1 MRIDRNDWP
10 VEFKS
15 WLRFASVLAS
25 IAALLSFV
33 GCGRSQEASV
43 APMSMEVPAA
53 AVSEMMSADTEGPN
67 NTEEYDAI
75 KENPFQA
82 VLESPLSTFALD
94 VDTASYANV
103 RRLLRQ
109 GTLPPPGAI
118 RLEELVNYFHYDYPA
133 PAEEHPL
140 SVTTECSACP
150 WQPEHQLLRVG
161 VSAKEIEFES
171 RRSSNIVFLLDVSG
185 SMLRPNKLPLVK
197 QALKLLIEK
206 LNPEDRVAI
215 VVYAGSSGLVL
226 DSTRIAEASE
236 ILEAVENL
244 QAGGSTNG
252 GQGIQLAYRVAQ
264 DHFSDGGINR
274 VVLCT
279 DGDFNV
285 GVSDRSSLVELIESK
300 AKSGVYLTVL
310 GFGDGN
316 LKDSTMETLADKGNG
331 NYAYIDSVLEA
342 RKVLV
347 EEVGGTLVTVA
358 KDVKIQLDFNPMHVK
373 AYRLLGYENR
383 LLNNRDF
390 RDDSKDAGEVG
401 AGHQVTAFYE
411 LVPADAAS
419 RAEQVETRSSEFVT
433 AGAALGANSAT
444 KLTVNLRYQDPDS
457 SEAHEFQV
465 RVSDSAS
472 SATPSSDF
480 QFATSVL
487 AYGMMLRGSEYVVGA
502 DWDWVLETAELNLGE
517 DPRGLRTEFVALAK
531 TAKRLFSPDSLAS
544 E

>member
-1 MRIDRNDWP
+1 MRIKRNDWP
-10 VEFKS
+10 FELKMWFRLAFVFAFITTCFPTAGCVTSREDLVASKAIEFS
-15 WLRFASVLAS
+15 A
-25 IAALLSFV
+25 AALPETMF
-33 GCGRSQEASV
+33 
-43 APMSMEVPAA
+43 
-53 AVSEMMSADTEGPN
+53 ADAEPPS

-75 KENPFQA
+75 KENPFQS

-103 RRLLRQ
+103 RRLLNQ
-109 GTLPPPGAI
+109 GRLPPPRAV
-118 RLEELVNYFHYDYPA
+118 RLEELVNYFSYDYPE
-133 PAEEHPL
+133 PAGDHPL
-140 SVTTECSACP
+140 SVTTECSTCP

-161 VSAKEIEFES
+161 VGAKDIEFES
-171 RRSSNIVFLLDVSG
+171 RRGSNVVFLLDVSG
-185 SMLRPNKLPLVK
+185 SMMRPNKLPLVK

-206 LNPEDRVAI
+206 LSPEDRVAM

-226 DSTRIAEASE
+226 DSTRIAEAST
-236 ILEAVENL
+236 ILEAVESL

-252 GQGIQLAYRVAQ
+252 GQGIELAYRVAQ
-264 DHFSDGGINR
+264 DHFVDGGINR
-274 VVLCT
+274 IVMCT

-285 GVSDRSSLVELIESK
+285 GISDRSSLVDLIESK
-300 AKSGVYLTVL
+300 AKSGIYLTVL

-358 KDVKIQLDFNPMHVK
+358 KDVKIQLDFNPMHVQ

-419 RAEQVETRSSEFVT
+419 RTQQSDERSSEFVT
-433 AGAALGANSAT
+433 AISAVGANAAT

-465 RVSDSAS
+465 RVSDWKGLDS
-472 SATPSSDF
+472 PSSDF

-502 DWDWVLETAELNLGE
+502 DWDWVLETAELNVGE
-517 DPRGLRTEFVALAK
+517 DPRGLRTEFVGLAK
-531 TAKRLFSPDSLAS
+531 TARRLFSPASLAS

>member
-133 PAEEHPL
+133 PAGEHPL

>member
-1 MRIDRNDWP
+1 
-10 VEFKS
+10 
-15 WLRFASVLAS
+15 
-25 IAALLSFV
+25 
-33 GCGRSQEASV
+33 
-43 APMSMEVPAA
+43 
-53 AVSEMMSADTEGPN
+53 MSADAEPPS

-75 KENPFQA
+75 QENPFQT
-82 VLESPLSTFALD
+82 VLESPLSTFGLD

-103 RRLLRQ
+103 RRLLSQ
-109 GTLPPPGAI
+109 GTLPPPGAV
-118 RLEELVNYFHYDYPA
+118 RLEELVNYFRYDYPE
-133 PAEEHPL
+133 PAGDHPL

-161 VSAKEIEFES
+161 VRAKDIEFES

-185 SMLRPNKLPLVK
+185 SMMRPNKLPLVK

-206 LNPEDRVAI
+206 LSPEDHVAI

-226 DSTRIAEASE
+226 DSTRIAEAST

-252 GQGIQLAYRVAQ
+252 GQGIELAYRVAQ
-264 DHFSDGGINR
+264 DHFVDGGINR

-285 GVSDRSSLVELIESK
+285 GVSDRSSLVDLIESK

-358 KDVKIQLDFNPMHVK
+358 KDVKIQLDFNPMHVQE
-373 AYRLLGYENR
+373 YRLLGYENR

-411 LVPADAAS
+411 LVPTDAARGTQQS
-419 RAEQVETRSSEFVT
+419 DERSSEFVA
-433 AGAALGANSAT
+433 AGAAPGASSAT

-465 RVSDSAS
+465 RVSDSEGLAS
-472 SATPSSDF
+472 PSSDF

-502 DWDWVLETAELNLGE
+502 DWDWVVETAELNRGD
-517 DPRGLRTEFVALAK
+517 DPRGLRAEFVALAK
-531 TAKRLFSPDSLAS
+531 TAKRLFSPASLAS

>member
-53 AVSEMMSADTEGPN
+53 AVSEMMSADTEAPN

-75 KENPFQA
+75 KENPFQT

-133 PAEEHPL
+133 PAGEHPL

-347 EEVGGTLVTVA
+347 EEVGGTLLTVA
-358 KDVKIQLDFNPMHVK
+358 KDVKIQLDFNPMHVQ